1 MEASILGVCDVVEAM
16 SSHRPYRPARSQQE
30 IMTELNE
37 GKGKKYQPQIVDL
50 MLNMMGNNELNLCFQ
65 GNGLGEYTE
74 PRQQAN
80 AISGIARVTTAKLY

>member
-65 GNGLGEYTE
+65 GNGLGEYTGLRFFPVRHQSVGFE
-74 PRQQAN
+74 CPA
-80 AISGIARVTTAKLY
+80 TW